1 MRLGG
6 SLVPYDER
14 LQGGMAAE
22 IVVDSVGSEF
32 TVEAVYTDST
42 HTALTGAH
50 GTAQPYM
57 EVVSG
62 PVRKVGERTF
72 RFVEYEAGWDNPRR
86 SMTIWLA
93 AVADADSLYR
103 GCVQPVK
110 ITVTVKSEE

>member
-1 MRLGG
+1 
-6 SLVPYDER
+6 
-14 LQGGMAAE
+14 MAAE

-42 HTALTGAH
+42 HTAMTNYH

-72 RFVEYEAGWDNPRR
+72 RFVEYEAGWDVP
-86 SMTIWLA
+86 L
-93 AVADADSLYR
+93 R
-103 GCVQPVK
+103 GV
-110 ITVTVKSEE
+110 